1 MKLISYPVFLIAWRY
16 LRTKRREGFI
26 SVIALFSF
34 LGITLGV
41 GTLIVVMA
49 VMNGF
54 RIELTGK
61 ILGLG
66 GHISVYGYERGI
78 ADFDS
83 LAEKVKKI
91 PGVSA
96 VYPLVTGQALLL
108 NGAAT
113 SGVLVRSMRT
123 EELKKRDL
131 IANHIIEG
139 SLDNAESGIVMGV
152 RLADQLGVR
161 VGDVVSLL
169 SPQTRT
175 TVMGKI
181 PRSKSFTVVALFEA
195 GMYEFDNSTAYLP
208 LEIGQALFRYPRAV
222 NELEILLDEPEKSS
236 ELRNVVANVA
246 DPYSV
251 QDWQMKNASFFK
263 ALQVERSV
271 MFLIL
276 ALIVLVAA
284 FNIISG
290 LVMLVKDKTKDIAIL
305 RTMGATRGMIIQIFF
320 LCGAAIG
327 VFGTLSG
334 VVIGV
339 AFAKNIESIRQFLQQ
354 LTGTTLFDPLVYFLS
369 ELPADI
375 VPSDVIRITIMAV
388 SLSFLA
394 TIYPAWKAAKT
405 DPAEAVKYG

>member
-1 MKLISYPVFLIAWRY
+1 MRIFSYPVFLIAWRY

-78 ADFDS
+78 LDFDS

-96 VYPLVTGQALLL
+96 VYPVVTGQALLL
-108 NGAAT
+108 NGGAT

-131 IANHIIEG
+131 IANHIIAG
-139 SLDNAESGIVMGV
+139 SLDNAEKGIVLGS
-152 RLADQLGVR
+152 RLAAQLGVG

-181 PRSKSFTVVALFEA
+181 PRSKSFTVIALFEA

-222 NELEILLDEPEKSS
+222 NELELLLDEPEKSDKLRATIS
-236 ELRNVVANVA
+236 ELVE
-246 DPYSV
+246 PYSV
-251 QDWQMKNASFFK
+251 QDWQMKNASFFQ

-290 LVMLVKDKTKDIAIL
+290 LVMLVKDKTRDIAIL

-327 VFGTLSG
+327 VFGTISG
-334 VVIGV
+334 VLIGV

-354 LTGTTLFDPLVYFLS
+354 ITGTTLFDPLVYFLS

-375 VPSDVIRITIMAV
+375 VPSDVIRITIMAIA
-388 SLSFLA
+388 LSFLA